1 MNGLHMSPRAPKSS
15 VKNSSSQVPAEGER
29 QAMRG
34 YMRQYD
40 QAAVLAYIGLQC
52 GGLEWVGV
60 ADRAAGI
67 ADDIVLGFP
76 DRVIGHQFKTSR
88 LPGRFSLS
96 TLLMGASGLLVPL
109 AKAWRQLCA
118 SSDGR
123 SVEVRL
129 VTNDHAMV
137 DDKLTDDLDSDS
149 ATFLLEYTAVPSP
162 TLAQWRASRWRPF
175 IDALER
181 KSGLD
186 EQDFEQFLGAL
197 RIISSTAADFGRV
210 HRLRQDE
217 MRLVDQIATLLPRLV
232 TDIRDRDRWSRADI
246 LNELGWNDDS
256 IPRRVHH
263 FPVGAYV
270 QRNEETETQL
280 RTAIKE
286 HQSGYVS
293 LIGPPGAGKSTLL
306 QIALEGEPQLYV
318 ARYLAYIPNAVQGV
332 GRGEADD
339 FLDDVSTQLR
349 RTGLGGLRA
358 HDDSLTQRRE
368 QFEALLAA
376 AGKRFHNDGIR
387 TLIVV
392 DGLDHVPRE
401 ERPQRSFLCEF
412 PLPAA
417 VPDGVLFLLGTQ
429 RVELDDLPPSVR
441 EQAATL
447 ARQVRVAPLSL
458 EAVAR
463 MADLMGLNRDVD
475 RTRLYDNSHG
485 HPLVTR
491 YLVEALRT
499 ADLPTRAALLG
510 GDLSFQGD
518 LATVYQA
525 AWRSVVDDDNARLV
539 LDYLARSEAPMPFEL
554 LAKKVPEVA
563 IERALAAARHLLSD
577 GLHGWEVFHNS
588 FRLFIREQPKLRFG
602 RPDFDYSIRLYTDLA
617 ALAREAKP
625 TCPQHWLELR
635 YLARANSHNAALALC
650 TPQRFREQFVERRP
664 FSEMRADLRLAA
676 MSAQGDDHHVK
687 LFQILLIFDE
697 MDRRWAAYEEV
708 PEIIDALL
716 AVGDIDGAVALVEQV
731 PSNGYTVVDALI
743 TSGQPER
750 ARAIFDILDPIQDLL
765 REHHYSGH
773 MHFEEMRDW
782 VRRVIHFRAPD
793 QILKAIDRLVLAARA
808 AHEESEEDEET
819 ALAAALRSEAVLAIV
834 DTQEDADIETVC
846 AQFHLT
852 PTDCASV
859 FLRAGI
865 DAFERGNARPALAC
879 VERAIQYPGFD
890 DTPNSWRRRAALLAS
905 RQGGCALAE
914 SLFGQL
920 LAPTLAEM
928 DNVTEPDV
936 PPHLVRAVS
945 EHFELAVLLEKHV
958 PDLPRP
964 ENDLLR
970 PLQHHAEALGKL
982 LARSRRTPDVTL
994 AEEIARVA
1002 RSALVYLTR
1011 LKPQRGG
1018 DFYAFHQAVRAAP
1031 ALISMLVDAAANS
1044 GQDALDAVSGSVEE
1058 FLVGAPVGGEMRDDL
1073 LRTAALA
1080 IYRHTR
1086 DSATAARRLGVVAA
1100 SLHGQT
1106 PAQQISAMANL
1117 ACAYSE
1123 TGNRTQALSLL
1134 VQIPQES
1141 LGFSLPP
1148 KKDPQYVIWRDLFA
1162 LANRSTPEGRARRL
1176 DIMLRLLAG
1185 MMDTEGDSSAF
1196 RIAST
1201 VVKEAALCDATTAWA
1216 SLLSL
1221 AELGTLGWAHMV
1233 DAVLQGLVRRRPD
1246 MVPAAVPVW
1255 CQLTLPYY
1263 KAPYYRESEQG
1274 DFIDLV
1280 VDSAL
1285 ASEVSAVCDTLLRH
1299 IQVEARTDVRVS
1311 LLDHLRL
1318 AAARRACRCTDI
1330 DAALVRWRTECP
1342 PPART
1347 SSDMRHSDVTSMEA
1361 LAADIEKEIRE
1372 GRSAPGYEAGRAF
1385 QRLVCTSNYPLAAQ
1399 LFEKWVGIQNESRA
1413 RAALIDV
1420 AMDAGDSGNARRL
1433 LAGYSISDPEATWST
1448 WFGGNRFRYLR
1459 SKLRID
1465 GPAVHAAAYA
1475 DFVNTVA
1482 AEHESIRSLLT
1493 EFDDIFPVITAEP
1506 DWAAMWECAQDQIMS
1521 TREFS
1526 LGVGDAAAAPI
1537 SMDDS
1542 GLLARLLIWAMDI
1555 GISDL
1560 RWHAYVASTELDAV
1574 EAGHPVFAELMR
1586 LLLSG
1591 HDDHP
1596 AIGLQLL
1603 ACQPSTRHMGGLGLQ
1618 VVSLTNHD
1626 DYAVS
1631 TIARQLA
1638 RALALPVAPA
1648 QTPVPMFYSLDLGE
1662 IESSAP
1668 EELYDP
1674 HTSAMLV
1681 KSPFGWTRAYEDLV
1695 RAIAKGAISPTHI
1708 RCRAAMLIDSWGGLE
1723 TYGNS
1728 ASKAFES
1735 RLRQLDMKIA
1745 YARPHMVVAARA
1757 LRNVAGELARARA
1770 LPAPPGILLH
1780 HMGFAHSPFV
1790 SSQAAIRPA
1799 IIMRPDDSESRY
1811 AALEESWL
1819 PAVDV
1824 DILPIRMASSYVIA
1838 EVSEFNVRKTRRHY
1852 NSIRVR
1858 VPTWA
1863 GAVDF
1868 STWEIDDLLPDRA
1881 IWVGQIVALS
1891 SEPAPFLVRRLSL
1904 SYWPGM
1910 PHVAFCICPEWLQHL
1925 NWNVEY
1931 GPTITYVDDCG
1942 DAMGHIVWWREG
1954 STIDVDED
1962 ASWSEGTYLQLTA
1975 SGLLQLEAIAGKL
1988 QIRIHAQR
1996 TARDRDDGDKYRF
2009 NFATG
2014 IDDLSSSR

>member
-15 VKNSSSQVPAEGER
+15 VKKRPSTVPAEGER

-40 QAAVLAYIGLQC
+40 QAAVLAYIGLQR
-52 GGLEWVGV
+52 GGLQWLGV

-67 ADDIVLGFP
+67 ADDIVLGFT

-96 TLLMGASGLLVPL
+96 TLLMGAAGLLVPL
-109 AKAWRQLCA
+109 VTAWRQLCA
-118 SSDGR
+118 SSEGR
-123 SVEVRL
+123 VIEVRL
-129 VTNDHAMV
+129 VTNDHAMAN
-137 DDKLTDDLDSDS
+137 DKLTDDSGSDS
-149 ATFLLEYTAVPSP
+149 ASFLLEYTAVPPP

-175 IDALER
+175 IDALEG

-197 RIISSTAADFGRV
+197 QIISNREADFGRV

-232 TDIRDRDRWSRADI
+232 TDIRDRDRWSRAELLD
-246 LNELGWNDDS
+246 ELGWSDDS
-256 IPRRVHH
+256 IPRRVHL

-270 QRNEETETQL
+270 QRNEETEMQL
-280 RTAIKE
+280 RTAIRE

-306 QIALEGEPQLYV
+306 QIALEAESQLYV

-339 FLDDVSTQLR
+339 FLDDIAAQLR

-358 HDDSLTQRRE
+358 HDDSLAQRRE

-376 AGKRFHNDGIR
+376 AGRRFRDDGIR

-417 VPDGVLFLLGTQ
+417 VPEGVLFLLGTQ
-429 RVELDDLPPSVR
+429 RVELNDLPPSVR

-458 EAVAR
+458 DAVAR
-463 MADLMGLNRDVD
+463 MADLMGLDQDVD

-491 YLVEALRT
+491 YLIEALRS
-499 ADLPTRAALLG
+499 ADPPGRAALLG
-510 GDLSFQGD
+510 GHLSFQGD

-525 AWRSVVDDDNARLV
+525 AWRGVVDDDNARLV

-554 LAKKVPEVA
+554 LAKKVPESA

-577 GLHGWEVFHNS
+577 GLHGWEIFHNS

-602 RPDFDYSIRLYTDLA
+602 RPDCDFSIKLYTDLA
-617 ALAREAKP
+617 ELAREAKP

-635 YLARANSHNAALALC
+635 YLARANSHNVVLSLC

-676 MSAQGDDHHVK
+676 MSAQGDDQHVK

-697 MDRRWAAYEEV
+697 MDRRWSAYEEV

-716 AVGDIDGAVALVEQV
+716 AVEDMDGAVALVEQV
-731 PSNGYTVVDALI
+731 PSSGYAVVDALI
-743 TSGQPER
+743 ASGQLER
-750 ARAIFDILDPIQDLL
+750 ARVLFDILDPIQDLL
-765 REHHYSGH
+765 REHHYHGH
-773 MHFEEMRDW
+773 MRFEEMRDW

-793 QILKAIDRLVLAARA
+793 QILNSIDRLVPAARA
-808 AHEESEEDEET
+808 AHEENEEDKDM

-834 DTQEDADIETVC
+834 GIQEDADIETVC

-852 PTDCASV
+852 TTDCASV

-865 DAFERGNARPALAC
+865 DAFERGKSGPALIC

-890 DTPNSWRRRAALLAS
+890 DTPNRWRRRAALLAS
-905 RQGGCALAE
+905 RQGARALAE

-920 LAPTLAEM
+920 LVPTLAEL
-928 DNVTEPDV
+928 DHVTEPDV

-945 EHFELAVLLEKHV
+945 EHFELAALLEKHV
-958 PDLPRP
+958 PEMPRP
-964 ENDLLR
+964 ESELLR
-970 PLQHHAEALGKL
+970 PLQLHAEAVGKL
-982 LARSRRTPDVTL
+982 LAQSRRTADPTL
-994 AEEIARVA
+994 AIDIARVA
-1002 RSALVYLTR
+1002 RTALVYLIR
-1011 LKPQRGG
+1011 MKPQRGG
-1018 DFYAFHQAVRAAP
+1018 DFYVFHQVVRGAP

-1044 GQDALDAVSGSVEE
+1044 GQDALDTVSGSVEE
-1058 FLVGAPVGGEMRDDL
+1058 LLVGALVGGEMRDDL
-1073 LRTAALA
+1073 LRTATLA

-1100 SLHGQT
+1100 SVHGQT

-1123 TGNRTQALSLL
+1123 TGNRAQAQSLL
-1134 VQIPQES
+1134 AQIPQES

-1148 KKDPQYVIWRDLFA
+1148 KKDSQYAIWRDLFV
-1162 LANRSTPEGRARRL
+1162 LANRSSPDGRARRL

-1185 MMDTEGDSSAF
+1185 MTDTEGDASAY
-1196 RIAST
+1196 RIAGS
-1201 VVKEAALCDATTAWA
+1201 VIQEAALCDATTAWA

-1233 DAVLQGLVRRRPD
+1233 DAVLKGLVRRRPD
-1246 MVPAAVPVW
+1246 MVPAVVSIW
-1255 CQLTLPYY
+1255 CQLALPYY
-1263 KAPYYRESEQG
+1263 KAHYYQEYEQG
-1274 DFIDLV
+1274 DFIDLAV
-1280 VDSAL
+1280 GCAL
-1285 ASEVSAVCDTLLRH
+1285 ASEVGTVCDAFLRH
-1299 IQVEARTDVRVS
+1299 IQVEARTEVRVS

-1318 AAARRACRCTDI
+1318 AAAKRACPCADI
-1330 DAALVRWRTECP
+1330 DVALARWRSECP
-1342 PPART
+1342 APARN

-1361 LAADIEKEIRE
+1361 LVADIEKEVQE
-1372 GRSAPGYEAGRAF
+1372 GARAPSYEAGHAF
-1385 QRLVCTSNYPLAAQ
+1385 QRLVCTGNYLLAVQ
-1399 LFEKWVGIQNESRA
+1399 LFEKWTGIQNESGA

-1420 AMDAGDSGNARRL
+1420 AIDAGDSVNARRL
-1433 LAGYSISDPEATWST
+1433 LAGYSVTGPEATWTT
-1448 WFGGNRFRYLR
+1448 WFGGKRFRYLR
-1459 SKLRID
+1459 SRLRLE
-1465 GPAVHAAAYA
+1465 GPAVHAVAYA

-1482 AEHESIRSLLT
+1482 AEHESVRSLLT

-1506 DWAAMWECAQDQIMS
+1506 DWPAMWECAQDQIMS
-1521 TREFS
+1521 TREFR
-1526 LGVGDAAAAPI
+1526 LGAGDVVVLPTL
-1537 SMDDS
+1537 MDDA

-1560 RWHAYVASTELDAV
+1560 RWHACVAATELNSAGI
-1574 EAGHPVFAELMR
+1574 GHPVFAELMR

-1591 HDDHP
+1591 RDDHP
-1596 AIGLQLL
+1596 AIGLYLL
-1603 ACQPSTRHMGGLGLQ
+1603 ACQQSTEHMAGLGPQ
-1618 VVSLTNHD
+1618 IVTLTNHD
-1626 DYAVS
+1626 DYAVA
-1631 TIARQLA
+1631 TISRQLA
-1638 RALALPVAPA
+1638 RALALPVTPA
-1648 QTPVPMFYSLDLGE
+1648 QTPLPTFYSLDLGE
-1662 IESSAP
+1662 VASFAP
-1668 EELYDP
+1668 EKLYDP

-1681 KSPFGWTRAYEDLV
+1681 KSSFGWTRAYEDLV
-1695 RAIAKGAISPTHI
+1695 RVLAKGAISPTHI
-1708 RCRAAMLIDSWGGLE
+1708 RYRAAMLIDAWGSLE
-1723 TYGNS
+1723 TFGNP
-1728 ASKAFES
+1728 ATKELEF
-1735 RLRQLDMKIA
+1735 RLRQLGMKIA

-1757 LRNVAGELARARA
+1757 LRHIAGELARAGV
-1770 LPAPPGILLH
+1770 LPVSPGILLR
-1780 HMGFAHSPFV
+1780 HMSFAHSPFV
-1790 SSQAAIRPA
+1790 CSQPAIRPA
-1799 IIMRPDDSESRY
+1799 IVMRPADRESRY
-1811 AALEESWL
+1811 AAFEESWL
-1819 PAVDV
+1819 PAVDGDV
-1824 DILPIRMASSYVIA
+1824 VPITMEGSVVIA
-1838 EVSEFNVRKTRRHY
+1838 EVSEFNVRKTRRLY
-1852 NSIRVR
+1852 RSIRVQ

-1863 GAVDF
+1863 GADDF
-1868 STWEIDDLLPDRA
+1868 PAWEIADLLPDRA
-1881 IWVGQIVALS
+1881 VWVGQVVPLS
-1891 SEPAPFLVRRLSL
+1891 SEPAPFLVRTLSL

-1910 PHVAFCICPEWLQHL
+1910 PHIAFCICPEWLQHL

-1931 GPTITYVDDCG
+1931 GQTTTYEDDYG

-1954 STIDVDED
+1954 SMIDVDED

-1975 SGLLQLEAIAGKL
+1975 AGLLQLEAIAGTL
-1988 QIRIHAQR
+1988 QVRIHAQR
-1996 TARDRDDGDKYRF
+1996 TARDDGDKCRRS
-2009 NFATG
+2009 FATS
-2014 IDDLSSSR
+2014 IHDLPSVR